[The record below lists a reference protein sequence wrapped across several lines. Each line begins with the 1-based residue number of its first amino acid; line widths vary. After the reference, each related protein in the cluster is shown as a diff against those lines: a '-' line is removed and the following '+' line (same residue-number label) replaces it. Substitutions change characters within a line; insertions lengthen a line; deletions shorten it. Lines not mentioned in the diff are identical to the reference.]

1 MKFTACLFLKMYFA
15 KGQAARLGREGE
27 NRVAEYLRR
36 KGYIIV
42 KRNWRCGR
50 YGEIDIIAEKG
61 NIMTFVEVKTRTE
74 GSIVSG
80 IEAVDKGKLARTV
93 NAAQIFMKRL
103 ESPLEPRIDVA
114 EVTVLKNADGTD
126 AFRLKYIKN
135 VW

>member
-1 MKFTACLFLKMYFA
+1 MKFTAGLFLKMYFD

>member
-1 MKFTACLFLKMYFA
+1 MKFTACLFLKMYFD
-15 KGQAARLGREGE
+15 KGRAARLGCEGE

-126 AFRLKYIKN
+126 AFRLKYLKN